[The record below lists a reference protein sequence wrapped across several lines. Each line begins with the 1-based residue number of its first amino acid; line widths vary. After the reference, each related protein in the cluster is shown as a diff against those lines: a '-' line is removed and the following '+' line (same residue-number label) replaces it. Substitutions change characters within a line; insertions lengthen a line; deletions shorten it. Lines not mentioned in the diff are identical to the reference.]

1 MEQKNSFSHAFYT
14 LAFFVLFFRVLSLG
28 ANVIV
33 PFFIAVLFAFAI
45 IGMSDFY
52 KKIRI
57 FRFSLPPFLS
67 MLLSLLTI
75 VLIFWIIVTMLNA
88 NFQEIILLLPSYQEK
103 IQIIFEKILQYFH
116 FSKHFDGSE
125 VISQLDINQ
134 ILTSTLSSITAIFSQ
149 TGLISVYVLFILWEY
164 RYFSDKIQLMIND
177 EAQRYHAII
186 TIDKIKSDIKSYFL
200 IKTIVSFVTWVMS
213 YLVMWLFDLDFAL
226 FWAMLI
232 FLLNFIPNIGSFIAV
247 CFPLILSLVQYESY
261 YPFFFLL
268 IVLSSIQIL
277 MGNIIEPR
285 FMGNRL
291 NLSPLVIIMALGFWG
306 TLWGIIG
313 MLLCVPIMVIVNIIL
328 SKFPSTRPIAILL
341 SEKWEL
347 TVQEFQSTN
356 PSKSDLIADVRKRI
370 EIISKMNR

>member
-1 MEQKNSFSHAFYT
+1 
-14 LAFFVLFFRVLSLG
+14 
-28 ANVIV
+28 
-33 PFFIAVLFAFAI
+33 
-45 IGMSDFY
+45 
-52 KKIRI
+52 
-57 FRFSLPPFLS
+57 
-67 MLLSLLTI
+67 
-75 VLIFWIIVTMLNA
+75 
-88 NFQEIILLLPSYQEK
+88 
-103 IQIIFEKILQYFH
+103 
-116 FSKHFDGSE
+116 
-125 VISQLDINQ
+125 
-134 ILTSTLSSITAIFSQ
+134 
-149 TGLISVYVLFILWEY
+149 
-164 RYFSDKIQLMIND
+164 
-177 EAQRYHAII
+177 
-186 TIDKIKSDIKSYFL
+186 
-200 IKTIVSFVTWVMS
+200 MS

-341 SEKWEL
+341 SEK
-347 TVQEFQSTN
+347 
-356 PSKSDLIADVRKRI
+356 
-370 EIISKMNR
+370 